1 MDNNAESNAESNASE
16 QQTESVAAP
25 SKYFWQS
32 KIFWSSVV
40 LFVIGLEPYIPALNE
55 VIPDGALKRVIMLVL
70 PLVILMARAYTNN
83 PALVVK
89 RE

>member
-1 MDNNAESNAESNASE
+1 MDIDNDTQKQEPHD
-16 QQTESVAAP
+16 TAP
-25 SKYFWQS
+25 TTSKYFWQS

-83 PALVVK
+83 PTLVVK

>member
-1 MDNNAESNAESNASE
+1 MDNNAESNAESNASK
-16 QQTESVAAP
+16 QQAETVAAP
-25 SKYFWQS
+25 TKYFWQS

-40 LFVIGLEPYIPALNE
+40 LFVIGLEPYIPMLNE
-55 VIPDGALKRVIMLVL
+55 VIPEGASKRVIALVL
-70 PLVILMARAYTNN
+70 PLVILMARAYTSN

>member
-1 MDNNAESNAESNASE
+1 MDNDTQNKE
-16 QQTESVAAP
+16 QHSTTAP

-55 VIPDGALKRVIMLVL
+55 VIPDGTLKRVIMLVL
-70 PLVILMARAYTNN
+70 PIVILMARAYTNN
-83 PALVVK
+83 PTLVVK

>member
-1 MDNNAESNAESNASE
+1 MNDNAENNASE
-16 QQTESVAAP
+16 QQTETVAAP
-25 SKYFWQS
+25 TKYFWQS

-40 LFVIGLEPYIPALNE
+40 LFVIGLEPYIPMLNE
-55 VIPDGALKRVIMLVL
+55 VIPEGALKRVIALVL

-83 PALVVK
+83 PTLVVK